1 MASGIL
7 SDWYF
12 ITFFNEKITIVTD
25 FSKKSKDEKIYC
37 VYIRFVLHLNDKQ
50 LKNTITMKKL
60 FYYLLYVLPQIIS
73 LRRLLIRIN

>member
-12 ITFFNEKITIVTD
+12 ITFFNGKITIVID

-50 LKNTITMKKL
+50 LKKHNNHEKNYFITCFM
-60 FYYLLYVLPQIIS
+60 FY
-73 LRRLLIRIN
+73 RK